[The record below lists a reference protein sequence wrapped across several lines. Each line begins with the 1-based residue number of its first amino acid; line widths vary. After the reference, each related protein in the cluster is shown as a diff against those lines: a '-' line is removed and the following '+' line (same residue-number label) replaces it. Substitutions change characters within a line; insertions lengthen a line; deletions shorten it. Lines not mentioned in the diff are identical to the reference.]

1 MTSQNTKRPLKRRF
15 DKRHLNRRLT
25 NIRMFKFITKLFSKF
40 LLNALLDQN
49 RCQAHPPLSVKK
61 NQRDFS

>member
-1 MTSQNTKRPLKRRF
+1 MSFKTTLRVETMDERRF
-15 DKRHLNRRLT
+15 NGRLT
-25 NIRMFKFITKLFSKF
+25 NTRIFKLITKLFSKF